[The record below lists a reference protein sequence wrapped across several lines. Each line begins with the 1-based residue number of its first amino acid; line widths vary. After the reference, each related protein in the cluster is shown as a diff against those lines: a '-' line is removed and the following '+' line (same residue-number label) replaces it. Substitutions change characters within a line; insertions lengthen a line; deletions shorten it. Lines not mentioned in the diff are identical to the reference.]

1 MNKRLEDWV
10 NWILYDELKN
20 GVINAPKH
28 LLGNHV
34 YGDGQVI
41 TVYRP
46 YAEKVCVVSPT
57 GKNREEMEC
66 LAEGFYG
73 FYSAKKKYKGTKYRI
88 ETTYQDGTT
97 VVTADAYAFNSQI
110 TDFDTYLFAE
120 GKHYDVYEKFGAHP
134 MTIDGVKG
142 TYFAVW
148 APHARRVSVVGDF
161 NMWDGALNPMQMMQT
176 SGIYELFIP
185 DVAPGAVYKYQ
196 ILTRDGEILYKA
208 DPYGN
213 QCQVRPD
220 NANVVADLTGYKW
233 KDTDWIENRKQ
244 QTRETEL
251 KKPMAIYE
259 CHLGSWKKKI
269 EDSDFGFYTYRELAK
284 MLCDYVKKMGYTHVE
299 LMGIAEYPFDGSWGY
314 QVTNYYAPTSRYGS
328 PEDFMY
334 FVDHMHANGIGVIL
348 DWVPAHFPRDAHG
361 LGRFD
366 GMPLYEHPDPRR
378 GEHPDWGTYI
388 FDFGRNEISNF
399 LTANALFWVEKFHVD
414 ALRVDA
420 VASMLYLDYGK
431 QDGQW
436 LPNKDGG
443 NENYDAIELLRKINT
458 VMEERNPGAFLIAE
472 ESTAWAGVTAPASM
486 KGLGFLYKWN
496 MGWMNDF
503 LEYMKMDPYF
513 RSFNH
518 NRLTFSLS
526 YTYAENYVLVIS
538 HDEVVHL
545 KCSMLNK
552 MPGVEMDKFANLRT
566 AYGFMYGHPGKK
578 LLFMGQEF
586 GQLREWSE
594 ARSLDWFL
602 LDQPLHKKMQKW
614 VADLNHMY
622 TTYDAC
628 YYNDNNQMGFEWTK
642 VDDANTSIIAFVR
655 RGKTV
660 KDQLLFVCNFV
671 PVERKDYWIGVP
683 CLTEYEEIINSDAK
697 IYGGSGTKN
706 GKVKAFEEKCD
717 RMPYAISIDIA
728 PLSMMVFRYDYVDKK
743 QAVVDAPATAAIE
756 KKPEPKKATTA
767 KKSTAAKKPT
777 AKKAAVAKTST
788 ENKSVEKKTTK

>member
-73 FYSAKKKYKGTKYRI
+73 FYSAKNKYKGTKYRI

-97 VVTADAYAFNSQI
+97 VVTADAYAFDSQI
-110 TDFDTYLFAE
+110 TEFDTYLFAE

-388 FDFGRNEISNF
+388 FDFGRNEVSNF

>member
-1 MNKRLEDWV
+1 MNKRLEDWI
-10 NWILYDELKN
+10 NWILIDELKS
-20 GVINAPKH
+20 GIINAPKH
-28 LLGNHV
+28 LLGNHD

-41 TVYRP
+41 MVYRP
-46 YAEKVCVVSPT
+46 HAEKVCVVSPT
-57 GKNREEMEC
+57 GKNRDEMEC
-66 LAEGFYG
+66 LSDGVYG

-97 VVTADAYAFNSQI
+97 VVTADAYAFDSQI

-196 ILTRDGEILYKA
+196 ILTRNGEILYKA

-233 KDTDWIENRKQ
+233 KDTGWIENRKQ

-299 LMGIAEYPFDGSWGY
+299 LMGISEYPFDGSWGY

-366 GMPLYEHPDPRR
+366 GMPLYEHPDSRR

-388 FDFGRNEISNF
+388 FDFGRNEVSNF

>member
-97 VVTADAYAFNSQI
+97 VVTADAYAFDSQI
-110 TDFDTYLFAE
+110 TEFDTYLFAE

-388 FDFGRNEISNF
+388 FDFGRNEVSNF

-443 NENYDAIELLRKINT
+443 NENYDAIDLLRKINT